1 VTNLQKTLTGAR
13 KPRGIAGAPV
23 PKRMKAAQGG
33 IVGFQ
38 SGNQVEGIV
47 EKLKSI
53 ILQSSNP
60 QEKLQEMFTTF
71 KEAEAADENVSELLE
86 AVGIIQQSPKFI
98 EDATRSSLIGT
109 MPPQPK
115 EHISSNV
122 LGTKLED
129 QRLMYD
135 RLKNMSPA
143 EQIKSEAVMASF
155 MDKEG
160 LSPIESLMKFTG
172 APSYAVGTP
181 EIRELMNLGKFNQG
195 GIVGF
200 QSGALVPYGFN
211 FGNQLIPSSNIV
223 GTNPYAPRKEKF
235 VPLQI
240 DPSFTPKTDI
250 SPRTFPTIPAM
261 TETKPVVPTFMP
273 KGGPGTFPV
282 PKNITKK
289 ETVEDTPKTPTP
301 QGIKSLQYQP
311 KDNLAAVLRAFQGGN
326 PAAVQS
332 LLAERDRQTK
342 LGVDQFN
349 IETQLAEA
357 KIANTAEANQIDREL
372 KEAIE
377 RGEARNA
384 LYGRLNRANESV
396 LKAKQTFDN
405 SVVGITIN
413 NKIAEANEK
422 FRQNPTESRE
432 RVLQGLL
439 TEKQQLLSQSGID
452 ILEDTVNRINN
463 SIQALDF
470 DPNRS
475 TVVTP

>member
-1 VTNLQKTLTGAR
+1 MMGLGGLGLDRELGMIMNANRANPAALQGKIAQQQRAGVTPQLLEVLASQKLLKEKQEAKTALMASATPNAGTIAQQQDAMLKKEAVVDLQREVDVAKQVGMANNMKARQRQKAMTNLQKTLTGAR
-13 KPRGIAGAPV
+13 KPRGIASAPV

-33 IVGFQ
+33 IVGF
-38 SGNQVEGIV
+38 S
-47 EKLKSI
+47 
-53 ILQSSNP
+53 
-60 QEKLQEMFTTF
+60 
-71 KEAEAADENVSELLE
+71 D
-86 AVGIIQQSPKFI
+86 
-98 EDATRSSLIGT
+98 
-109 MPPQPK
+109 
-115 EHISSNV
+115 
-122 LGTKLED
+122 
-129 QRLMYD
+129 
-135 RLKNMSPA
+135 
-143 EQIKSEAVMASF
+143 
-155 MDKEG
+155 
-160 LSPIESLMKFTG
+160 
-172 APSYAVGTP
+172 
-181 EIRELMNLGKFNQG
+181 
-195 GIVGF
+195 
-200 QSGALVPYGFN
+200 GALVPYGYN

-405 SVVGITIN
+405 SMVGITIN